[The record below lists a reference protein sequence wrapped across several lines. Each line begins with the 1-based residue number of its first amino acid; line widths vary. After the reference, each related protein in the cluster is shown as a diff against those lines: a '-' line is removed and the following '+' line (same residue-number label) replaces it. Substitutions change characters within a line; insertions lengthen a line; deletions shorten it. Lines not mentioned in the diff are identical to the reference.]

1 MATDF
6 PRSLHAVPDV
16 PGCSTDSPSHS
27 PDSST
32 AGRALLEQAKGM
44 LMIYYGVP
52 QQEAFSILIRWS
64 TRWDVEPS
72 VVAAT
77 LLDVGVAAPVVVDT
91 PDLVRAMARAF
102 ADRSVTDEPHQSVHG
117 PLRSV

>member
-6 PRSLHAVPDV
+6 PRSLHAVPDPV
-16 PGCSTDSPSHS
+16 GPS
-27 PDSST
+27 PDSPDPST

-52 QQEAFSILIRWS
+52 QHEAFGILIRWS
-64 TRWDVEPS
+64 TRWNVEPP

-77 LLDVGVAAPVVVDT
+77 LVEVGVAAPVVVDT

-102 ADRSVTDEPHQSVHG
+102 ADQSLTDEPHHSVPA